1 MHESFTRQPLSTLIS
16 QSFSRVH
23 LVFVIGLFCYFN
35 SWLYADPWK
44 CGTPLLIDDT
54 RLAQDRNLNNTNEA
68 FAAPAAPSK
77 VGQTQRFFV
86 HIPKDSVNAI
96 CLAVGLHCYIFIDTA
111 FQDMLTE
118 TMAKTVAETFDTRIY
133 PKVQHWLGSE
143 LKPGLDRDNRITI
156 LFHDVGMNESGQ
168 DYGGYFSP
176 QDLQPLDPYS
186 NRRDMLYMDIFQFK
200 ERSRHTFYS
209 SLAHEF
215 AHLVNW
221 YQNGGTT
228 DQRWLEEGIASFT
241 EWGVYGTV
249 HNLFVDN
256 YLAKPSMSLTTE
268 NTTDTYYGGAFLLLL
283 YLYEKH
289 GGINF
294 IRNLA
299 DEDSLGLSAIS
310 ATLNPNKHLVDVF
323 LNWGTANWFN
333 NPSRGSQYNYQNLRT
348 QKVTAHPPRTTRYP
362 KTSNEIPIN
371 SWSIHYYLFQS
382 LPNNLNISLYA
393 STLEH
398 LHANV
403 VYMSPNSNLLTV
415 TPIPSVSNHDAAG
428 RFSTNEI
435 KINNLSRNGQI
446 LLVVT
451 SELPQNY
458 RYVVEIGA
466 AGDGTNIEEL
476 GKITRAE
483 IERPFTIRIP
493 NSIDYLEKINSQPIS
508 INERS
513 ATSLITSN
521 RFPRIEPM
529 SQIHLSSN
537 YNTIVV
543 QNRHAF
549 ATSQWGLEIFSL
561 SPAALRI
568 GEIGTPGDAQ
578 ALAIDGNTVY
588 VADGESGVHVIDSE
602 SLSGPR
608 LIKTLGGFQDARDV
622 HVADGNLYALDAV
635 RGLLVFNQ
643 QDIGNIEHPHPRSTF
658 RTAGTPFKITTN
670 EDGTIFL
677 SDNARGLYL
686 LSNDPLGGYLVDAT
700 IPLLALDFEI
710 FGNYALTVSRDLRII
725 NIGSPLATQQI
736 SGLNTP
742 GTTTSVTFYE
752 GLLYLT
758 DQQSG
763 LHIVDVNRLKSPRLI
778 SSHATIGNAQDV
790 AFWYSN
796 ADENTYA
803 YIADGMGGIQT
814 LDITEREKPIWLS
827 NYNANGKVY
836 DLDVQ
841 TIDDKTLVAVA
852 NGVGGVKIAE
862 LSHPYTGRVT
872 HDIGTVSGSHGA
884 LCVQVEKDYAFVGTD
899 AGMDIVNLMNQEIVL
914 HISTSDPVWKIEI
927 IGEYAY
933 LCAKSLNVVD
943 ISDPK
948 RSRVVFRS
956 DLEGDAYRISF
967 NTDYAFIAALEGGVH
982 IFNISDP
989 IHPRPISHFPTQGA
1003 ATNVTYDDDH
1013 MYILDNRNGV
1023 LQIDIQDI
1031 QHPQLISEY
1040 TDTELPIDAAII
1052 GNHLYVLDSES
1063 IQIIDT
1069 RAMERLTRYSQL
1081 QAPTG
1086 FTINDKA
1093 LYVCDLNQLKMFR
1106 IQTDGLNLG
1115 VEEVL
1120 HDRTSQHIL
1129 PTSIQQNLLLQNYPN
1144 PFNPETW
1151 IPYTLS
1157 KNAQVSLTIYDVQ
1170 GRLIKHYSYGF
1181 QQIGKHTAYWNGKNT
1196 VGENVASGV
1205 YFYTLNAGDFSTTAK
1220 MNLQR

>member
-1 MHESFTRQPLSTLIS
+1 MHESLARQILRSLFTKILIRICVTS
-16 QSFSRVH
+16 VIWLFCSFSS
-23 LVFVIGLFCYFN
+23 LLF
-35 SWLYADPWK
+35 ADQWK
-44 CGTPLLIDDT
+44 CGTPLLIENT
-54 RLAQDRNLNNTNEA
+54 HLGQDINLSNANEA
-68 FAAPAAPSK
+68 SAAPAAPAK
-77 VGQTQRFFV
+77 VGQVQRFFI
-86 HIPKDSVNAI
+86 HIPEDSINAI
-96 CLAVGLHCYIFIDTA
+96 CIAVGLQCYIYIDTA
-111 FQDMLTE
+111 FQAMLTE
-118 TMAKTVAETFDTRIY
+118 TVANTVAETFDTKIY
-133 PKVQHWLGSE
+133 PKVQHWIGSE
-143 LKPGLDRDNRITI
+143 LKPGLDRDNKITI
-156 LFHDVGMNESGQ
+156 LFHDVGMNESGHG
-168 DYGGYFSP
+168 YGGYFSP
-176 QDLQPLDPYS
+176 QDLRPLAQYS

-310 ATLNPNKHLVDVF
+310 ATLNPNKQLVDVF

-333 NPSRGSQYNYQNLRT
+333 NPSRGSQYNYLNLRS
-348 QKVTAHPPRTTRYP
+348 KKITAHTPRITRYP
-362 KTSNEIPIN
+362 TISNEIPID
-371 SWSIHYYLFQS
+371 SWSIHYFLFQS
-382 LPNNLNISLYA
+382 LPNNLNFSLQA
-393 STLEH
+393 GTQEH

-403 VYMSPNSNLLTV
+403 VYISPNSNLLTV
-415 TPIPSVSNHDAAG
+415 TPILSVPNEDAVG
-428 RFSTNEI
+428 DVSTNEI
-435 KINNLSRNGQI
+435 KISNLSHNGQI

-458 RYVVEIGA
+458 RYAAEIGT

-476 GKITRAE
+476 GKITRRD
-483 IERPFTIRIP
+483 IELHSTIMKP
-493 NSIDYLEKINSQPIS
+493 NSINYLEKIRSQPIS

-513 ATSLITSN
+513 DTSLITLN
-521 RFPRIEPM
+521 RFPKIEPM

-537 YNTIVV
+537 YNAIVIHDM
-543 QNRHAF
+543 HAF
-549 ATSQWGLEIFSL
+549 ATSEWGLEIFSL
-561 SPAALRI
+561 SPSVLSI
-568 GEIGTPGDAQ
+568 GEIGTPGEAQ
-578 ALAIDGNTVY
+578 ALAIEGNTVF
-588 VADGESGVHVIDSE
+588 VADGASGVHVIDFE
-602 SLSGPR
+602 SLSEPR
-608 LIKTLGGFQDARDV
+608 FLKTLGGFQDAKDV
-622 HVADGNLYALDAV
+622 HLADGNLYALDAE

-643 QDIGNIEHPHPRSTF
+643 QDIRNIEHPHPRRTF
-658 RTAGTPFKITTN
+658 RTAGTPFKIATN

-677 SDNARGLYL
+677 SDNAQGLYI

-700 IPLLALDFEI
+700 IPLLAFDFEI
-710 FGNYALTVSRDLRII
+710 FGKYALTVSRDLRITD
-725 NIGSPLATQQI
+725 IGSPLAPQQI

-763 LHIVDVNRLKSPRLI
+763 LHIVDVNRLQSPRLI
-778 SSHATIGNAQDV
+778 SSHATIGNAKDV

-796 ADENTYA
+796 ADKNTYA

-814 LDITEREKPIWLS
+814 LEITEREKPIWLS
-827 NYNANGKVY
+827 NYNANGNVFG
-836 DLDVQ
+836 LDVQ

-862 LSHPYTGRVT
+862 LSEPYNGRVT
-872 HDIGTVSGSHGA
+872 HDIGTISGSHGA
-884 LCVQVEKDYAFVGTD
+884 LCVQIEKNYAFVGTD
-899 AGMDIVNLMNQEIVL
+899 SGMDIVNLMNQEKVS

-933 LCAKSLNVVD
+933 LCARSLIVVD
-943 ISDPK
+943 ISDPI

-982 IFNISDP
+982 IFNVSDP
-989 IHPRPISHFPTQGA
+989 MRPRPISHFPTQGA
-1003 ATNVTYDDDH
+1003 ATNVTFDDNH

-1040 TDTELPIDAAII
+1040 TDTDLPIDAAII

-1069 RAMERLTRYSQL
+1069 RVMERLTRYSQL

-1106 IQTDGLNLG
+1106 IQTDGSNLG

-1129 PTSIQQNLLLQNYPN
+1129 PTSFQQNLLLQNFPN

-1157 KNAQVSLTIYDVQ
+1157 KNAQVSLTIHDVQ
-1170 GRLIKHYSYGF
+1170 GRLIKQYSYGF

-1196 VGENVASGV
+1196 TGETVASGV
-1205 YFYTLNAGDFSTTAK
+1205 YFYTLNAGDFSKTGK